1 MNALL
6 REAPIIAFVATT
18 QPDRAL
24 AFYRD
29 VLGLRLTSEDVFAL
43 AFDLGGTMLRV
54 TNVDQLQP
62 AGYTVL
68 GFIVPDISAAIR
80 ELSGRGVNFERF
92 PFVEQD
98 ADGVWT
104 APGGARVAW
113 FKDPD
118 GNTLSLTQM

>member
-1 MNALL
+1 
-6 REAPIIAFVATT
+6 
-18 QPDRAL
+18 
-24 AFYRD
+24 
-29 VLGLRLTSEDVFAL
+29 
-43 AFDLGGTMLRV
+43 
-54 TNVDQLQP
+54 
-62 AGYTVL
+62 VL